1 MPPQKKNAQP
11 KKVVAK
17 KSTPKKTPTVTVVET
32 PVPVVETP
40 VVETPVVDTPIVD
53 TAAGNVQQVPEMLNY
68 GDEFTTLKSQ
78 LGAAMTLIKSLT
90 SAVVALERRVARD
103 KKVVDKKMKG
113 KVKKIRDPNA
123 PPTGFQ
129 KPIDI
134 TPELSVFMGTPVGQK
149 VARTAVTKQITAYC
163 KEHGLQNPED
173 KRILLPDKVLLKLL
187 TYNPK
192 KVAEPLT
199 FFNLQKY
206 VKHHYPKKDPVD
218 PAAVP
223 AQ

>member
-1 MPPQKKNAQP
+1 MPVQKKTVPKKAPQKKT
-11 KKVVAK
+11 
-17 KSTPKKTPTVTVVET
+17 TPKKTPVATVTVVEA
-32 PVPVVETP
+32 PVVEAP

-53 TAAGNVQQVPEMLNY
+53 TVGDVQQVPEMLNY
-68 GDEFTTLKSQ
+68 GDEFSTLKDQ
-78 LGAAMTLIKSLT
+78 LNEAMTLVKTLT
-90 SAVVALERRVARD
+90 SAVIALERRVARD

-113 KVKKIRDPNA
+113 KVRKVRDPNA

-129 KPIDI
+129 KPIEI

-163 KEHGLQNPED
+163 KEHGLQNPGD

-187 TYNPK
+187 TYKPTKNG
-192 KVAEPLT
+192 EPLT

-206 VKHHYPKKDPVD
+206 VKHHYPKKDSEDVS
-218 PAAVP
+218 